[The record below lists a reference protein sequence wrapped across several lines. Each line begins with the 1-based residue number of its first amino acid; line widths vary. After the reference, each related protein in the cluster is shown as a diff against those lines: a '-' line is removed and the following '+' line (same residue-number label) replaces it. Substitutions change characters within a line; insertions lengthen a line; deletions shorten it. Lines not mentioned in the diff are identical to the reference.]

1 MLILFSQA
9 VSDRFYRTLYESLL
23 DQRLITS
30 SKQALYLNLL
40 FRALKSDTSIK
51 RVKAF
56 VKRILQVATLHQPSF
71 ICGIL
76 YLLSELEVN
85 MPSIRTLITDPEPSE
100 DDDEEVFRDV
110 PDEDNDET
118 PAAPSPKP
126 AALVARPMYDG
137 RKRDP
142 LHASA
147 DRSCLWELLP
157 FLSHFHPTVALF
169 AECLLEK
176 RPMPSK
182 PDLGMHTLT
191 HFLDRF
197 VYRNPKTVSASTRGT
212 SIMQPLA
219 GGKSVGMVLSTRGSR
234 AQVPV
239 NSEAFWKKKIEDVK
253 PEEVFFHHYFNITRP
268 GEKLDKKRKRD
279 DDNDEGSDSDAE
291 GEIWKALVDSNRE
304 LEGSDEEGMDF
315 DDDDDLE
322 ISDDDDDVGTG
333 NDEDLELGDDDEEWG
348 TEDSDDEMEP
358 TGGAAADFEAQL
370 TKASAK
376 RQKMLDADSDDGDD
390 GGVRLVSAPVKGAGG
405 AQGSKKEKKKKLKAL
420 PTFASMEDYADML
433 SD

>member
-1 MLILFSQA
+1 M
-9 VSDRFYRTLYESLL
+9 SDRFYRTLYESLL

-40 FRALKSDTSIK
+40 FRALKSDTSVK

-56 VKRILQVATLHQPSF
+56 VKRILQVATLHAPSF

-76 YLLSELEVN
+76 YLLSELEIN
-85 MPSIRTLITDPEPSE
+85 MPSIRTLITDPEPNE
-100 DDDEEVFRDV
+100 DDEEEVFRDV
-110 PDEDNDET
+110 PEEDENT
-118 PAAPSPKP
+118 PAAPIPKP
-126 AALVARPMYDG
+126 ATPVVGPMYDG

-157 FLSHFHPTVALF
+157 FLNHFHPTVALF

-176 RPMPSK
+176 KPMPSK

-197 VYRNPKTVSASTRGT
+197 VYRNPKTTSASTRGT

-219 GGKSVGMVLSTRGSR
+219 GGKSLGMVISTRDGR

-239 NSEAFWKKKIEDVK
+239 NSEAFWKKKVEEVK

-268 GEKLDKKRKRD
+268 GEKNEKKRKRD
-279 DDNDEGSDSDAE
+279 EDDDDDGSDSEAE
-291 GEIWKALVDSNRE
+291 GEIWKALVDSRRD
-304 LEGSDEEGMDF
+304 LEGSGEEEDVDF

-322 ISDDDDDVGTG
+322 ISDDDDDVEMG
-333 NDEDLELGDDDEEWG
+333 NDEDLDLGDDDDEWG
-348 TEDSDDEMEP
+348 SDDGEDDEEEVEV
-358 TGGAAADFEAQL
+358 TGDAAIDFEAQL
-370 TKASAK
+370 ARATAK
-376 RQKMLDADSDDGDD
+376 RQKMLDTGSDDEDD
-390 GGVRLVSAPVKGAGG
+390 GGIQLISAPVEEEAETEKD
-405 AQGSKKEKKKKLKAL
+405 KKKKRKKKLKSL